1 MVTIL
6 AYAGDAVSI
15 LSLSIMFS
23 LSLAV
28 QRALP
33 DISRIK
39 IWALPVLAVLV
50 SFPLGYLARSWPP
63 NAVSAGVVLGARA
76 LAAGLFALAHL
87 SLAQRRGDGGG

>member
-1 MVTIL
+1 VNTIL

-28 QRALP
+28 QRNVP
-33 DISRIK
+33 GVSRVK
-39 IWALPVLAVLV
+39 IWALPALAVLV
-50 SFPLGYLARSWPP
+50 SLPLGYLARTWPP
-63 NAVSAGVVLGARA
+63 NAVSAGVVLGART

-87 SLAQRRGDGGG
+87 SMAQRRG